1 MGENVKTKNS
11 KLLKYLIGI
20 LLLMPFYMAVF
31 AIMYNLNL
39 DYDGYELYPIVMYV
53 PAIIGVVLIHIFCKE
68 KASLGL
74 DIGLLVLAIVS
85 VFCWCMA
92 YFVEWEAW
100 GGIGYILNWIV
111 SSVAFRICGAVYC
124 GKIVGWKKGLILFG
138 VYIFVIVL
146 SLLLG
151 FWA

>member
-11 KLLKYLIGI
+11 KLLENLIGV

-39 DYDGYELYPIVMYV
+39 DYDGYKLYPIVMYA
-53 PAIIGVVLIHIFCKE
+53 PAIIGVVLIHMHCKE
-68 KASLGL
+68 KVSPGL
-74 DIGLLVLAIVS
+74 DIGLLVLAIMS

-100 GGIGYILNWIV
+100 GGIGYIFNWIIT
-111 SSVAFRICGAVYC
+111 SVAFRICGGVYY
-124 GKIVGWKKGLILFG
+124 GKIVGWKKGLILFV
-138 VYIFVIVL
+138 VYIIIIVL